1 MNHLSSSHKKFATA
15 AIAAALVTTAAIPA
29 SAASFSDVS
38 DRYEEAVKFLVE
50 NQIAEGLSASSF
62 GTGQSIKRV
71 DTAIMLAKAL
81 ELDTTKVASSGFTDV
96 PVRAKSYVDALK
108 AAKIVDGKTATS
120 FAVNQ
125 ELTRGEAALMLVK
138 AYGLPAAKTKV
149 TLTDVSSRYE
159 AAVAALLENKITS
172 GKTATTFGTQQP
184 ITRGEFAVFIHR
196 LENLQKEAAPSSVT
210 VKNETE
216 LKAAITS
223 KTINKITLAENVTVK
238 ELPTITHYLQLDLNG
253 KTLTADLNYEMA
265 EEQKEI
271 SLVSSKANGKL
282 QGNLTVNVPKADFV
296 VGEGVEVAGT
306 AVIVNVK
313 ENTFHNKGTLN
324 AVDIQDSDG
333 TSFENHGQGAIKG
346 DVSINT
352 IGEVKLIGK
361 VDSVE
366 VNQAAKITVDAAAT
380 IAKLNVKVDNVVL
393 NAPKGSVGKVE
404 ASAGVVVKDS
414 TGTQVET
421 NPSVQPVPEYT
432 SPSAAITVTKLI
444 SDYEKLQ
451 QAFIESDPKNEQRYL
466 AYEKLLKARK
476 LLEDKLK
483 QKVMVDRE
491 KELLKNIENKLDT
504 YLVESYEP
512 HVTEFDGQFDLWPSS
527 VGVEIEWSSSNP
539 EAVNNEGVITKP
551 AKGKEAIEV
560 ILTAKVTRNEVTR
573 VIDIPVRIEPE
584 TNPYA
589 KTKSSSF
596 QELAEYSKINGYIG
610 TQVKIEFNLEEL
622 MIDYPKAQHVE
633 IQIGNEIVVRK
644 LINDIKNESTVVFTD
659 ELTISSHFTMNSQ
672 SVFIKLMDVEGNELE
687 TFTNSIR
694 VYHFYPDA
702 NASLYDER
710 DTLTVDSLGKYLPQG
725 NDYSQE
731 EKLTIIERF
740 KEVPVQYDVLIELQK
755 IAREVKEI

>member
-1 MNHLSSSHKKFATA
+1 MNYLSSSHKKFATV

-38 DRYEEAVKFLVE
+38 DRYEEAVEFLVE
-50 NQIAEGLSASSF
+50 KQIAEGLSASSF
-62 GTGQSIKRV
+62 GTSKSIKRV

-81 ELDTTKVASSGFTDV
+81 ELDTTKVPNSGFTDV
-96 PVRAKSYVDALK
+96 PARAKSYVDALK
-108 AAKIVDGKTATS
+108 AAKIIDGKTATS

-149 TLTDVSSRYE
+149 TLTDVGSRYE

-216 LKAAITS
+216 LKAAIAS
-223 KTINKITLAENVTVK
+223 KSINKITLSENVAVK

-253 KTLTADLNYEMA
+253 KTLTADLKYEMA

-271 SLVSSKANGKL
+271 SLVSSKADGKL

-296 VGEGVEVAGT
+296 VGEGVEVAGS
-306 AVIVNVK
+306 AVIINVK

-352 IGEVKLIGK
+352 VGDVKLIGK

-380 IAKLNVKVDNVVL
+380 IAKLNVKVENVVL

-414 TGTQVET
+414 SGQAVVTTPEIPNV
-421 NPSVQPVPEYT
+421 PVPNPG
-432 SPSAAITVTKLI
+432 PSREEIAKVKSSLNAILKVQMPTMQNFVFENVSYNTLTTL
-444 SDYEKLQ
+444 DEKLSANEFDLKELFSKADWDRDGEITEEEFNSYIGGLSLDVIKEDGIEKEVLKALQ
-451 QAFIESDPKNEQRYL
+451 TIYGTREEMDKVIES
-466 AYEKLLKARK
+466 
-476 LLEDKLK
+476 
-483 QKVMVDRE
+483 
-491 KELLKNIENKLDT
+491 INKKIQG
-504 YLVESYEP
+504 Y
-512 HVTEFDGQFDLWPSS
+512 PST
-527 VGVEIEWSSSNP
+527 VEIEKLSLNGITLEKLKNLDKALP
-539 EAVNNEGVITKP
+539 EVGLDINVLFKDTDGNGKIEEHEVASYIGNLPSTTLEGNS
-551 AKGKEAIEV
+551 KEAEVFRAFQAFYGDALINTIWTINAKIEMQQLPIDRFKFTNISFGRLKVLNEAMPFGDLNLEAFLNISEADTDKNGRLSEAEFETFIYNLPVDTV
-560 ILTAKVTRNEVTR
+560 IEDEKAAKVFSAWKTIYTRR
-573 VIDIPVRIEPE
+573 
-584 TNPYA
+584 
-589 KTKSSSF
+589 
-596 QELAEYSKINGYIG
+596 
-610 TQVKIEFNLEEL
+610 
-622 MIDYPKAQHVE
+622 
-633 IQIGNEIVVRK
+633 
-644 LINDIKNESTVVFTD
+644 
-659 ELTISSHFTMNSQ
+659 
-672 SVFIKLMDVEGNELE
+672 
-687 TFTNSIR
+687 
-694 VYHFYPDA
+694 
-702 NASLYDER
+702 
-710 DTLTVDSLGKYLPQG
+710 
-725 NDYSQE
+725 
-731 EKLTIIERF
+731 
-740 KEVPVQYDVLIELQK
+740 
-755 IAREVKEI
+755 